1 LGCLLAWPLVLAP
14 LFLGCFLF
22 CKVWQGFIIII
33 ITFWTSILLAPQ
45 ILSHMVSPKF
55 NSLVSNVKRK
65 VSELGVHLL
74 LFCDWGASRC
84 FYQEKPNVLK
94 KIGDE
99 PIDVSP

>member
-1 LGCLLAWPLVLAP
+1 
-14 LFLGCFLF
+14 
-22 CKVWQGFIIII
+22 
-33 ITFWTSILLAPQ
+33 
-45 ILSHMVSPKF
+45 MVSPKF